1 MEVVS
6 VRSIFDPLVPAGAYD
21 EFVKSAAPASASQ
34 RAWTPD
40 DGALPALYL
49 GHGAPPLLDDPE
61 WMGQLAAWAHT
72 LPKPRGILI
81 VSAHWEAAPL
91 MLSAPGAGTPLVYDF
106 GGFAP
111 RYYTLTYRTPD
122 ASALAREVASLMP
135 GTSPVHQHPS
145 RGLDHGA
152 WVPLKVMYP
161 LADVPA
167 LQLSLP
173 TQDPARLLGLGARL
187 RPLREAGVLIAGSG
201 FLTHG
206 LPFVTREMIR
216 RRGPGLVGRLRP
228 VGRRGPGPRGHR
240 GAGRLP
246 EGARHAVRA
255 PDGGPLPAAVRHAR
269 RRQRPVSAGGD
280 GHRRLLDGLRQALVP
295 GALSGRP
302 RFSVT
307 TRGSCALASSASS
320 ARRTGAASRGRGALR
335 AGEDVYGH
343 AGLSSSARPS
353 RGQPSAA
360 PPCLAGR

>member
-206 LPFVTREMIR
+206 LPFVTREMIT
-216 RRGPGLVGRLRP
+216 
-228 VGRRGPGPRGHR
+228 
-240 GAGRLP
+240 
-246 EGARHAVRA
+246 
-255 PDGGPLPAAVRHAR
+255 GGV
-269 RRQRPVSAGGD
+269 
-280 GHRRLLDGLRQALVP
+280 VP
-295 GALSGRP
+295 GWSADFDQWAAEALGR
-302 RFSVT
+302 
-307 TRGSCALASSASS
+307 GDIEALAGYRKAPGMPY
-320 ARRTGAASRGRGALR
+320 AHPTAEHFLPLFVTLGAAS
-335 AGEDVYGH
+335 D
-343 AGLSSSARPS
+343 
-353 RGQPSAA
+353 PSAPA
-360 PPCLAGR
+360 ETVIDGYWMGFAKRSFQVR